1 MKLWYKLRSVPK
13 KIQIKKERKKKK
25 RKKKKLNHYIV

>member
-13 KIQIKKERKKKK
+13 KIQIKKE
-25 RKKKKLNHYIV
+25 KKKKLNHYIV